1 MPGPETMFGL
11 VLVHLEQRY
20 NVDKGRRKEK
30 KLSIDALLSLYD
42 VLTISMRDIAIFKSR
57 REFPVLSINIYLLP
71 VVHPLKFLTRMM
83 R

>member
-30 KLSIDALLSLYD
+30 KLSIDALLS
-42 VLTISMRDIAIFKSR
+42 
-57 REFPVLSINIYLLP
+57 
-71 VVHPLKFLTRMM
+71 
-83 R
+83 